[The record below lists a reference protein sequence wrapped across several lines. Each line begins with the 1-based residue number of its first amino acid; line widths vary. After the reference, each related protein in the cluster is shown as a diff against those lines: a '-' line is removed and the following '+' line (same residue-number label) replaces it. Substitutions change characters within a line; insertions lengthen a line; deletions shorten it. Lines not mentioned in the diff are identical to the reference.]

1 MSILKGH
8 LEHFGL
14 QELLQ
19 TLSQGARS
27 GTLEIS
33 RDDEKVSIVF
43 ETGHI
48 TLVRTGSSRQLRLRS
63 ILLREGLVSA
73 EELEQA
79 GKDHEET
86 GILLG
91 RALIDRGFIAE
102 KSLEKALR
110 KKIEE
115 ELFDL
120 FLWTNGNFEFF
131 PEQLKSTHEDDV
143 YHVTRIQ
150 VDPMSVII
158 EGLRQADEW
167 TVIRQRIH
175 NFKWILIPVEG
186 RPQPAENHAIYKL
199 VDGFST
205 LEEILDLSPLT
216 RFDTCTIL
224 YRFLEEEV
232 IREADPT
239 EMIRRAR
246 DRASETPES
255 ALSLYETLLE
265 DQKSQASMELI
276 EEASDCAGHAN
287 PAIQAD
293 FLRNTISLLLAKGE
307 EKEAWKKLQRLLVL
321 NPGQLEDLLTCWQIR
336 NSIPTK
342 KIPQIHEDLCKALR
356 KCGDH
361 QQLVT
366 VLREAENLRG
376 NEGAYWLQLGEALS
390 KTKDPGAHECL
401 KKAISISKF
410 DAPEIAL
417 RAEKSLRTLSP
428 EQGLDEKS
436 LEEILQRQ
444 NELETQQQ
452 RKKLIT
458 ISLGSIFCMIL
469 IFQISSEWRAGGM
482 LAAAREIESN
492 ANAIHHFI
500 TAAEAYERVEQL
512 HPWTFSAGHGSKNAL
527 RMRNLISRE
536 VSSEKDELHRSR
548 EEARAQRQSL
558 RNRVD
563 SAILESNQFLE
574 AGMPLKARSVL
585 DKIST
590 LDLTSLPTDLIE
602 SIRYPVV
609 VESIPAGALV
619 FDNSRN
625 LLGTSPV
632 TISLSKEE
640 QFEMVLE
647 KKGCRSRKLTISAG
661 SVPHLLVSLVR
672 SPERTMKIPEPAND
686 MAILGEWVLTSGRDG
701 KIRILSRDL
710 LSPVETLS
718 VGIEGHPAPKL
729 IESNGEIL
737 ALPLAGKPVA
747 ISDTGKTRELGQ
759 VNGAPWTTAIGCG
772 EEGWALGDAN
782 GNISFHDSTGQLTMS
797 FKMPAPIVSLVL
809 AESGEI
815 VAIDAMRNCQHFT
828 PAGEPVALSYRIP
841 GDHFSSLSDGSM
853 LFTEGALWSHEEHK
867 QVPAPK
873 SLPRSSGNL
882 DFYNTSKGWVI
893 YSNHEAQENI
903 FSVSSTCSPLGHST
917 DSSLVWVA
925 GVDGILRLFDLE
937 GEILGEVALG
947 AEATDMTVIQTG
959 EILVSLSDGTLCVV
973 KEQGK

>member
-27 GTLEIS
+27 GTLEIC

-102 KSLEKALR
+102 SSLEKALR

-175 NFKWILIPVEG
+175 NFKWIFVPVEG
-186 RPQPAENHAIYKL
+186 SSPPAENHAIYKL
-199 VDGFST
+199 VDGIST
-205 LEEILDLSPLT
+205 LDEILEISPLT
-216 RFDTCTIL
+216 KFDTCMVL
-224 YRFLEEEV
+224 YRFLEEEK
-232 IREADPT
+232 IREADT
-239 EMIRRAR
+239 QEMIRRAR
-246 DRASETPES
+246 DRASEDPES

-265 DQKSQASMELI
+265 DQSSAASTELI
-276 EEASDCAGHAN
+276 EEANDCAGHAP

-293 FLRNTISLLLAKGE
+293 FLRKTISLLLAKGE

-321 NPGQLEDLLTCWQIR
+321 SPGHLNDLLTCWHIR
-336 NSIPTK
+336 NAIPAK
-342 KIPQIHEDLCKALR
+342 KIPQIHDDLCKALR

-361 QQLVT
+361 QQLAT
-366 VLREAENLRG
+366 VLREAEYLRG
-376 NEGAYWLQLGEALS
+376 KEGSYWLQLGEALC
-390 KTKDPGAHECL
+390 KTRDPGAHECL
-401 KKAISISKF
+401 KKAISLSKV

-417 RAEKSLRTLSP
+417 RAEKSLRSLSP

-436 LEEILQRQ
+436 LEEILQRHS
-444 NELETQQQ
+444 ELETQQQ

-458 ISLGSIFCMIL
+458 ISLGTIFCMVL
-469 IFQISSEWRAGGM
+469 VFQISSEWRARGM
-482 LAAAREIESN
+482 LAAAQEIESN
-492 ANAIHHFI
+492 ASSIHQYI

-512 HPWTFSAGHGSKNAL
+512 HPWTFSAGSGSKNAN
-527 RMRNLISRE
+527 RMRNLISKE
-536 VSSEKDELHRSR
+536 VSSEKDELIRSR
-548 EEARAQRQSL
+548 EEARAHRQSL
-558 RNRVD
+558 RNRVETAIQD
-563 SAILESNQFLE
+563 SNKFLE

-585 DKIST
+585 DDISS
-590 LDLTSLPTDLIE
+590 LDLTTLPSELTE

-609 VESIPAGALV
+609 IESIPSGARV

-632 TISLSKEE
+632 TVSLGKEE
-640 QFEMVLE
+640 IYELILE
-647 KKGCRSRKLTISAG
+647 KNGCRSRKLKISAE

-672 SPERTMKIPEPAND
+672 SPERSMKISEPAND
-686 MAILGEWVLTSGRDG
+686 MAVLGDWVVTSGRDG
-701 KIRILSRDL
+701 KVRILNRDL
-710 LSPVETLS
+710 LSPVKTLS

-729 IESNGEIL
+729 IESDDEVL
-737 ALPLAGKPVA
+737 ALPLAGKPIA
-747 ISDTGKTRELGQ
+747 ISHTGKTREFGP
-759 VNGAPWTTAIGCG
+759 VNSSPWTSAIACG
-772 EEGWALGDAN
+772 EKGWALGDAN
-782 GNISFHDSTGQLTMS
+782 GNVLFHDSTGQRVQS
-797 FKMPAPIVSLVL
+797 QKMPAPIVSLVEL
-809 AESGEI
+809 ESGEI
-815 VAIDAMRNCQHFT
+815 IAIDAMRNCQQFNQN
-828 PAGEPVALSYRIP
+828 GEPLSDSYLIP
-841 GDHFSSLSDGSM
+841 GDHVSSLSDGSL
-853 LFTEGALWSHEEHK
+853 LFTDGTLWSVEDQK
-867 QVPAPK
+867 KAPAPK
-873 SLPRSSGNL
+873 SRPRSTENL
-882 DFYNTSKGWVI
+882 DFYNSSTGWVV
-893 YSNHEAQENI
+893 YSNQQI
-903 FSVSSTCSPLGHST
+903 RQIDFSVSSTCSPLGHSS
-917 DSSLVWVA
+917 DSNLVWVA
-925 GVDGILRLFDLE
+925 GADGILRLFDLE
-937 GEILGEVALG
+937 GEIMGEVALG
-947 AEATDMTVIQTG
+947 AEATAMRVIQTG
-959 EILVSLSDGTLCVV
+959 EILISLSDGTLCVV
-973 KEQGK
+973 KEQE